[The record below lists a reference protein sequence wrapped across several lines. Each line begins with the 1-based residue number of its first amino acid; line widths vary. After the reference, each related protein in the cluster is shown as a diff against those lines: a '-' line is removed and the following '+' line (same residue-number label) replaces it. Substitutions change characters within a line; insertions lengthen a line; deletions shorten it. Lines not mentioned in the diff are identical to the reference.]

1 MIQRKRH
8 LAKAITWRFIATLT
22 TFIIAYLVSGD
33 FALGASIASVDVLIK
48 TALYYWHETLWYKT
62 KWGIK

>member
-8 LAKAITWRFIATLT
+8 LAKAVTWRFIATLT
-22 TFIIAYLVSGD
+22 TFIIAYLVSGN
-33 FALGASIASVDVLIK
+33 FALGASIASVDVLVK
-48 TALYYWHETLWYKT
+48 TGLYYWHETLWYKT